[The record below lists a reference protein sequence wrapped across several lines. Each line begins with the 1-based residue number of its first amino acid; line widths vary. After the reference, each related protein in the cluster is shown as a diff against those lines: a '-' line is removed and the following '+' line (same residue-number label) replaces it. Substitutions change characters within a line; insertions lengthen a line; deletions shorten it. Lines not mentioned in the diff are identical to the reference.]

1 MEQMHHREDMHQADL
16 ITPVIVERATANM
29 RVSPPKNNFDVLIR
43 ILEEPDILGPGKI
56 KGFCQNQWQIFLVI
70 LKF

>member
-56 KGFCQNQWQIFLVI
+56 
-70 LKF
+70 